1 MTYLLDT
8 DILIFYFNRKE
19 PFTGLVESLLNKSP
33 LALSVLTI
41 TEIRT
46 GWTTE
51 RAATYMPQLY
61 NLFQIEPVT
70 QDIAEQAGVWRREYR
85 TQGKTIPTPDMIIAA
100 TSHLKHYC
108 LVTNNRKDYPMPQ
121 LHLYRDLF
129 I

>member
-19 PFTGLVESLLNKSP
+19 PFTGLLESLLNKSP

-46 GWTTE
+46 GWTTD
-51 RAATYMPQLY
+51 RAAQYMPQVY

-85 TQGKTIPTPDMIIAA
+85 TQGRTIPTPDMIIAA
-100 TSHLKHYC
+100 TAYLKHYC
-108 LVTNNRKDYPMPQ
+108 LVTNNLKDYPMPQ